1 MRDHYGLRFLLIVIP
16 TSKNVTTANAI
27 AAAVLYISNDTSMC
41 LSFVVMYSVYYNLK
55 IWLIPVL
62 PSAGVSYRKSFLV
75 RDCLRLDEVPVR
87 ERLTIFRVPLVEFVY
102 VACGSVHDSII
113 TSLEL
118 ALRATLLWLFAQ
130 PLCS

>member
-1 MRDHYGLRFLLIVIP
+1 MRDHYGLRFLVIDIP

-41 LSFVVMYSVYYNLK
+41 LSFVLCCSYYNLK

-62 PSAGVSYRKSFLV
+62 PTTSFACRKSFLV
-75 RDCLRLDEVPVR
+75 RDCLRLVEVPIR
-87 ERLTIFRVPLVEFVY
+87 KRLTIFRVPLVELVY
-102 VACGSVHDSII
+102 VVCGSVHNSII

-118 ALRATLLWLFAQ
+118 VLRATYLRLLTQ
-130 PLCS
+130 PLGS